1 MNAKRW
7 LAVLVGCLVLVVAGS
22 LVFTN
27 FGCGPRAKVAG
38 AKVMDQ
44 IDQLLG
50 KTEVQKQQAQDGIA
64 DMKKAIDKL
73 REGKIKAKV
82 QADQLGDQI
91 KTLDDKIADAK
102 TTLATLQDYIKSGQP
117 KEIAGKTYSQDD
129 LNKMARTVIDAEKN
143 LQTQRDGYKHAK
155 DILDQAVATLEG
167 RQKDAE
173 ERVATLDTKMRE
185 IDAEMVALK
194 ALKDSAAVMGDAD
207 STLSDKFAENEKK
220 VNDLQVSVKTQLG
233 VDQEKWNE
241 STASKAVD
249 DASKI
254 VADVKGPQDTLNEID
269 KILGKNK

>member
-7 LAVLVGCLVLVVAGS
+7 LVVLVGCLALVVAGS
-22 LVFTN
+22 LVFTG
-27 FGCGPRAKVAG
+27 FGCGARGKVAG

-50 KTEVQKQQAQDGIA
+50 KTEVQRQQAQDGIA
-64 DMKKAIDKL
+64 DMKTSINKL

-82 QADQLGDQI
+82 QADQMDDQI
-91 KTLDDKIADAK
+91 KTLDGKIADAK

-155 DILDQAVATLEG
+155 DILDQAYTTLEG

-173 ERVATLDTKMRE
+173 ERVAALDTKMKE

-207 STLSDKFAENEKK
+207 ASLSDKFAENEKK

-241 STASKAVD
+241 ATASKAVD

>member
-1 MNAKRW
+1 MNTKR
-7 LAVLVGCLVLVVAGS
+7 VLVVLAGCLVLVVAGS
-22 LVFTN
+22 LVFSN
-27 FGCGPRAKVAG
+27 FGCGPRAEVAKN
-38 AKVMDQ
+38 KVMDQ
-44 IDQLLG
+44 IDELLG
-50 KTEVQKQQAQDGIA
+50 KTAVQQQQAKDGIA
-64 DMKKAIDKL
+64 DMKKAIEKL

-82 QADQLGDQI
+82 QADQLGDQL
-91 KTLDDKIADAK
+91 KTLDDKISDAK
-102 TTLATLQDYIKSGQP
+102 STLATLQDYIKADKP

-143 LQTQRDGYKHAK
+143 LQKQRDGYKQAK
-155 DILDQAVATLEG
+155 DILDTAVTTLET

-173 ERVATLDTKMRE
+173 DRVATLDSKMKE
-185 IDAEMVALK
+185 VEAEMVALK
-194 ALKDSAAVMGDAD
+194 ALKESAAVMGDTD
-207 STLSDKFAENEKK
+207 TTLADKFAENEKK

-241 STASKAVD
+241 ATASKAVD